1 MGNAPL
7 SPLRGTY
14 PRRGKFAL
22 RLLSCSIS
30 CSRHHAAKISPSGGD
45 AAVGGRRGAF
55 PAPVRAVVWFS
66 SRQERGCKGFIILAP
81 QAPTTTLTAEG
92 RVKPLNPLH
101 LLNPHARQGVT
112 MQAPKGG
119 AATGGIY
126 TGAAGAHHNPHG
138 RRPCQTFEPFAP
150 FEPSRPSGRVHAGA
164 HHNPHG
170 RRPCQT
176 FEPFAP
182 SEPSGRQGASPST
195 AHAVP
200 LPHRWGRQV
209 LRETAHFP
217 IDGGKF

>member
-1 MGNAPL
+1 MENMQTR
-7 SPLRGTY
+7 LRLWKMHPY
-14 PRRGKFAL
+14 PRLRRYFPRRGKFAL

-92 RVKPLNPLH
+92 RVKPLHPLH
-101 LLNPHARQGVT
+101 PHARQGV
-112 MQAPKGG
+112 
-119 AATGGIY
+119 
-126 TGAAGAHHNPHG
+126 
-138 RRPCQTFEPFAP
+138 
-150 FEPSRPSGRVHAGA
+150 
-164 HHNPHG
+164 
-170 RRPCQT
+170 
-176 FEPFAP
+176 
-182 SEPSGRQGASPST
+182 SPST

-209 LRETAHFP
+209 LRKTAHFP
-217 IDGGKF
+217 IDGGGRF